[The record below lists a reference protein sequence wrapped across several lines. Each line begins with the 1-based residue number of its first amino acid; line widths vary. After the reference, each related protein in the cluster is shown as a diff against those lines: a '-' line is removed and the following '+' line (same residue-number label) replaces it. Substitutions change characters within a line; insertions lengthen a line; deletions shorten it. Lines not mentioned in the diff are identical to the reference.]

1 MIYLIKRYNKE
12 YTMINLKKIQMLPAR
27 EQVASI
33 LRSSILSGGIS
44 KGQSITLDSIGEQ
57 VGMSRTPVREAF
69 QILANEGLIEL
80 RQNRCAI
87 VKGIS
92 TEAIKDHY
100 EMRILLETEALRRA
114 CERMDDETLNAIK
127 KVNEQGKRAKQAG
140 DTEAYNL
147 ANQAFHMTIW
157 EAANSEKLK
166 SFLSLLWNGLSMNYL
181 VTAQEY
187 ATISSTEHD
196 TIVEKLE
203 KKEYE
208 AACDAMRQHIVRSMN
223 STLQNY
229 KN

>member
-1 MIYLIKRYNKE
+1 
-12 YTMINLKKIQMLPAR
+12 MINLKKVQMLPAR

-69 QILANEGLIEL
+69 QILANEGLLEL

-92 TEAIKDHY
+92 IEAIKDHY

-114 CERMDDETLNAIK
+114 CEHMNDETLKAIQT
-127 KVNEQGKRAKQAG
+127 VNKQGQRAKEAG

-157 EAANSEKLK
+157 EAADSEKLK
-166 SFLSLLWNGLSMNYL
+166 SFLSLLWNGLSMNHL

-187 ATISSTEHD
+187 AGISLADHNK
-196 TIVEKLE
+196 IVEQLE
-203 KKEYE
+203 KKDYE
-208 AACDAMRQHIVRSMN
+208 GACETMRQHIIYSMN
-223 STLQNY
+223 STLANY
-229 KN
+229 KH

>member
-1 MIYLIKRYNKE
+1 
-12 YTMINLKKIQMLPAR
+12 MINLTKIQMLPAR

-33 LRSSILSGGIS
+33 LRSSILTGGIS

-92 TEAIKDHY
+92 EEAIKDHY
-100 EMRILLETEALRRA
+100 EMRILLETEAFRRA
-114 CERMDDETLNAIK
+114 CANMNDHILEAIK
-127 KVNEQGKRAKQAG
+127 RINKQGQRAKEAG
-140 DTEAYNL
+140 DTEAYNI

-157 EAANSEKLK
+157 EAAGSEKLK
-166 SFLSLLWNGLSMNYL
+166 SFLSLLWNGLSMNRL

-187 ATISSTEHD
+187 ASISLAEHD
-196 TIVEKLE
+196 QMVEKLIE
-203 KKEYE
+203 KDYE
-208 AACDAMRQHIVRSMN
+208 GACHIMREHIVRSMN
-223 STLQNY
+223 STLSNF
-229 KN
+229 K

>member
-1 MIYLIKRYNKE
+1 
-12 YTMINLKKIQMLPAR
+12 MINLKKVQMLPAR

-69 QILANEGLIEL
+69 QILANEGLLEL

-92 TEAIKDHY
+92 IEAIKDHY

-114 CERMDDETLNAIK
+114 CQHMNDETLKAIQT
-127 KVNEQGKRAKQAG
+127 VNKQGQRAKEAG

-157 EAANSEKLK
+157 EAADSEKLK
-166 SFLSLLWNGLSMNYL
+166 SFLSLLWNGLSMNHL

-187 ATISSTEHD
+187 AGISLADHNK
-196 TIVEKLE
+196 IVELLE
-203 KKEYE
+203 KKDYE
-208 AACDAMRQHIVRSMN
+208 GACETN
-223 STLQNY
+223 
-229 KN
+229 

>member
-1 MIYLIKRYNKE
+1 
-12 YTMINLKKIQMLPAR
+12 MINLKKVQMLPAR

-69 QILANEGLIEL
+69 QILANEGLLEL

-92 TEAIKDHY
+92 EEAIKDHY
-100 EMRILLETEALRRA
+100 EMRVLLETEALKRA
-114 CERMDDETLNAIK
+114 CEHMSDETLKAIQN
-127 KVNEQGKRAKQAG
+127 VNKQGQRAKDAG

-157 EAANSEKLK
+157 EAADSEKLK
-166 SFLSLLWNGLSMNYL
+166 SFLSLLWNGLSMNHL

-187 ATISSTEHD
+187 AGISLADHNK
-196 TIVEKLE
+196 IVAQLE
-203 KKEYE
+203 KKDYE
-208 AACDAMRQHIVRSMN
+208 GACETMRQHIIYSMN
-223 STLQNY
+223 STLANY
-229 KN
+229 KH

>member
-1 MIYLIKRYNKE
+1 
-12 YTMINLKKIQMLPAR
+12 MINLKKIQMLPAR

-44 KGQSITLDSIGEQ
+44 KGQSITLDSVGEQ

-69 QILANEGLIEL
+69 QILANEGLLEL

-92 TEAIKDHY
+92 EEAIKDHY

-114 CERMDDETLNAIK
+114 CEHMNDETLKAIQN
-127 KVNEQGKRAKQAG
+127 VNKQGQRAEQAG

-157 EAANSEKLK
+157 EAADSEKLK
-166 SFLSLLWNGLSMNYL
+166 SFLSLLWNGLSMNRL

-187 ATISSTEHD
+187 AGISLADHNK
-196 TIVEKLE
+196 IVEQLTQKD
-203 KKEYE
+203 Y
-208 AACDAMRQHIVRSMN
+208 AGACETMRQHIIYSMN
-223 STLQNY
+223 STLSNF
-229 KN
+229 K

>member
-1 MIYLIKRYNKE
+1 MV
-12 YTMINLKKIQMLPAR
+12 NLKKIQMLPAR

-92 TEAIKDHY
+92 EEAIKDHY

-114 CERMDDETLNAIK
+114 CEHMNDETLKAIQN
-127 KVNEQGKRAKQAG
+127 VNKQGQRAQDAG

-157 EAANSEKLK
+157 EAADSEKLK
-166 SFLSLLWNGLSMNYL
+166 SFLSLLWNGLSMNRL

-187 ATISSTEHD
+187 AAISLADHNK
-196 TIVEKLE
+196 IVEQLTQKD
-203 KKEYE
+203 Y
-208 AACDAMRQHIVRSMN
+208 AGACETMRQHIIYSMN
-223 STLQNY
+223 STLSNF
-229 KN
+229 K

>member
-1 MIYLIKRYNKE
+1 M
-12 YTMINLKKIQMLPAR
+12 MNLTKIQMLPAR

-33 LRSSILSGGIS
+33 LRSSILTGGIS

-92 TEAIKDHY
+92 EEAIKDHY
-100 EMRILLETEALRRA
+100 EMRILLETEAFRRA
-114 CERMDDETLNAIK
+114 CTHMNDQILEAIIQINK
-127 KVNEQGKRAKQAG
+127 QGKRAKEAG
-140 DTEAYNL
+140 DTQAYNI

-157 EAANSEKLK
+157 EAAGSEKLK
-166 SFLSLLWNGLSMNYL
+166 SFLSLLWNGLSMNRL

-187 ATISSTEHD
+187 AAISLAEHD
-196 TIVEKLE
+196 QMVEKLIE
-203 KKEYE
+203 KDYE
-208 AACDAMRQHIVRSMN
+208 GACHIMREHIIRSMN
-223 STLQNY
+223 STLSNF
-229 KN
+229 K

>member
-1 MIYLIKRYNKE
+1 
-12 YTMINLKKIQMLPAR
+12 MINLKKVQMLPAR

-33 LRSSILSGGIS
+33 LRSSILSGGITP
-44 KGQSITLDSIGEQ
+44 GQSITLDSVGEQ

-69 QILANEGLIEL
+69 QILANEGLLEL

-92 TEAIKDHY
+92 VEAIKDHY

-114 CERMDDETLNAIK
+114 CERMTDETL
-127 KVNEQGKRAKQAG
+127 KVIQSVNKQGQRAKDAG

-157 EAANSEKLK
+157 EAADSEKLK
-166 SFLSLLWNGLSMNYL
+166 SFLSLLWNGLSMNRL

-187 ATISSTEHD
+187 AGISLADHNK
-196 TIVEKLE
+196 IVEQLTHKD
-203 KKEYE
+203 YE
-208 AACDAMRQHIVRSMN
+208 GACETMRQHIIYSMN
-223 STLQNY
+223 STLSNF
-229 KN
+229 K

>member
-1 MIYLIKRYNKE
+1 
-12 YTMINLKKIQMLPAR
+12 MINLKKVQMLPAR

-69 QILANEGLIEL
+69 QILANEGLLEL

-92 TEAIKDHY
+92 EEAIKDHY
-100 EMRILLETEALRRA
+100 EMRILLETEALKRA
-114 CERMDDETLNAIK
+114 CEHMSDETL
-127 KVNEQGKRAKQAG
+127 KVIQNVNKQGQRAKDAG

-157 EAANSEKLK
+157 EAADSEKLK
-166 SFLSLLWNGLSMNYL
+166 SFLSLLWNGLSMNHL

-187 ATISSTEHD
+187 AGISLADHNK
-196 TIVEKLE
+196 IVEQLE
-203 KKEYE
+203 KKDYE
-208 AACDAMRQHIVRSMN
+208 GACETMRQHIIYSMN
-223 STLQNY
+223 STLANY
-229 KN
+229 KH

>member
-1 MIYLIKRYNKE
+1 
-12 YTMINLKKIQMLPAR
+12 MINLKKVQMLPAR

-69 QILANEGLIEL
+69 QILANEGLLEL

-92 TEAIKDHY
+92 IEAIKDHY

-114 CERMDDETLNAIK
+114 CQHMNDETLKAIQT
-127 KVNEQGKRAKQAG
+127 VNKQGQRAKEAG

-157 EAANSEKLK
+157 EAADSEKLK
-166 SFLSLLWNGLSMNYL
+166 SFLSLLWNGLSMNHL

-187 ATISSTEHD
+187 AGISLADHNK
-196 TIVEKLE
+196 IVEQLE
-203 KKEYE
+203 KKDYE
-208 AACDAMRQHIVRSMN
+208 GACETMRQHIIYSMN
-223 STLQNY
+223 STLAKY

>member
-1 MIYLIKRYNKE
+1 
-12 YTMINLKKIQMLPAR
+12 MINLKKVQMLPAR

-69 QILANEGLIEL
+69 QILANEGLLEL

-92 TEAIKDHY
+92 IEAIKDHY

-114 CERMDDETLNAIK
+114 CQHMNDETLKAIQT
-127 KVNEQGKRAKQAG
+127 VNKQGQRAKEAG

-157 EAANSEKLK
+157 EAAESEKLK
-166 SFLSLLWNGLSMNYL
+166 SFLSLLWNGLSMNHL

-187 ATISSTEHD
+187 AGISLADHNK
-196 TIVEKLE
+196 IVEQLE
-203 KKEYE
+203 KKDYE
-208 AACDAMRQHIVRSMN
+208 GACETMRQHIIYSMN
-223 STLQNY
+223 STLANY

>member
-1 MIYLIKRYNKE
+1 
-12 YTMINLKKIQMLPAR
+12 MINLKKVQMLPAR

-69 QILANEGLIEL
+69 QILANEGLLEL

-92 TEAIKDHY
+92 IEAIKDHY

-114 CERMDDETLNAIK
+114 CQHMNDETLKAIQT
-127 KVNEQGKRAKQAG
+127 VNKQGQRAKEAG

-157 EAANSEKLK
+157 EAADSEKLK
-166 SFLSLLWNGLSMNYL
+166 SFLSLLWNGLSMNRL

-187 ATISSTEHD
+187 AGISLADHNK
-196 TIVEKLE
+196 IVEQLE
-203 KKEYE
+203 KKDYE
-208 AACDAMRQHIVRSMN
+208 GACETMRQHIIYSMN
-223 STLQNY
+223 STLANY

>member
-1 MIYLIKRYNKE
+1 
-12 YTMINLKKIQMLPAR
+12 MINLKKIQMLPAR

-44 KGQSITLDSIGEQ
+44 KGQSITLDSVGEQ

-69 QILANEGLIEL
+69 QILANEGLLEL

-92 TEAIKDHY
+92 VEAIKDHY
-100 EMRILLETEALRRA
+100 EIRVLLETEALRRA
-114 CERMDDETLNAIK
+114 CKNMTDETLKAIQN
-127 KVNEQGKRAKQAG
+127 VNKQGQRAKDAG

-157 EAANSEKLK
+157 EAADSEKLK
-166 SFLSLLWNGLSMNYL
+166 SFLSLLWNGLSMNRL

-187 ATISSTEHD
+187 AGISLADHNK
-196 TIVEKLE
+196 IVEQLTQKD
-203 KKEYE
+203 YE
-208 AACDAMRQHIVRSMN
+208 GACETMREHIIYSMN
-223 STLQNY
+223 STLSNF
-229 KN
+229 KD

>member
-1 MIYLIKRYNKE
+1 
-12 YTMINLKKIQMLPAR
+12 MINLKKVQMLPAR

-69 QILANEGLIEL
+69 QILANEGLLEL

-92 TEAIKDHY
+92 IEAIKDHY

-114 CERMDDETLNAIK
+114 CQNMNDETLKAIQT
-127 KVNEQGKRAKQAG
+127 VNKQGQRAKEAG

-157 EAANSEKLK
+157 EAADSEKLK
-166 SFLSLLWNGLSMNYL
+166 SFLSLLWNGLSMNHL

-187 ATISSTEHD
+187 AGISLADHNK
-196 TIVEKLE
+196 IVEQLE
-203 KKEYE
+203 KKDYE
-208 AACDAMRQHIVRSMN
+208 GACETMRQHIIYSMN
-223 STLQNY
+223 STLANY
-229 KN
+229 KH

>member
-1 MIYLIKRYNKE
+1 
-12 YTMINLKKIQMLPAR
+12 MINLKKVQMLPAR

-44 KGQSITLDSIGEQ
+44 KGQSITLDSVGEQ

-69 QILANEGLIEL
+69 QILANEGLLEL

-92 TEAIKDHY
+92 IEAIKDHY
-100 EMRILLETEALRRA
+100 EMRILLETEALKRA
-114 CERMDDETLNAIK
+114 CQHMNDETLKAIQN
-127 KVNEQGKRAKQAG
+127 VNKQGQRAKDAG

-157 EAANSEKLK
+157 EAADSEKLK
-166 SFLSLLWNGLSMNYL
+166 SFLSLLWNGLSMNRL

-187 ATISSTEHD
+187 AGISLADHNK
-196 TIVEKLE
+196 IVEQLE
-203 KKEYE
+203 KKDYE
-208 AACDAMRQHIVRSMN
+208 GACETMRQHIIYSMN
-223 STLQNY
+223 STLANY

>member
-1 MIYLIKRYNKE
+1 
-12 YTMINLKKIQMLPAR
+12 MINLKKVQMLPAR

-69 QILANEGLIEL
+69 QILANEGLLEL

-92 TEAIKDHY
+92 IEAIKDHY

-114 CERMDDETLNAIK
+114 CQHMNDETLKAIQT
-127 KVNEQGKRAKQAG
+127 VNKQGQRAKEAG

-157 EAANSEKLK
+157 EAADSEKLK
-166 SFLSLLWNGLSMNYL
+166 SFLSLLWNGLSMNHL

-187 ATISSTEHD
+187 AGISLADHNK
-196 TIVEKLE
+196 IVELLE
-203 KKEYE
+203 KKDYE
-208 AACDAMRQHIVRSMN
+208 GACETMRQHIIYSMN
-223 STLQNY
+223 STLANY

>member
-1 MIYLIKRYNKE
+1 M
-12 YTMINLKKIQMLPAR
+12 MNLTKIQMLPAR

-33 LRSSILSGGIS
+33 LRSSILTGGIS

-92 TEAIKDHY
+92 EEAIKDHY
-100 EMRILLETEALRRA
+100 EMRILLETEAFRRA
-114 CERMDDETLNAIK
+114 CANMNDHILEAIK
-127 KVNEQGKRAKQAG
+127 KINKQGQRAKEAG
-140 DTEAYNL
+140 DTEAYNI

-157 EAANSEKLK
+157 EAAGSEKLK
-166 SFLSLLWNGLSMNYL
+166 SFLALLWNGLSMNRL

-187 ATISSTEHD
+187 AAISLAEHD
-196 TIVEKLE
+196 QMVEKLIE
-203 KKEYE
+203 KDYE
-208 AACDAMRQHIVRSMN
+208 GACHIMREHIVRSMN
-223 STLQNY
+223 STLSNF
-229 KN
+229 K

>member
-1 MIYLIKRYNKE
+1 
-12 YTMINLKKIQMLPAR
+12 MINLKKIQMLPAR

-69 QILANEGLIEL
+69 QILANEGLLEL

-92 TEAIKDHY
+92 EEAIKDHY

-114 CERMDDETLNAIK
+114 CEHMNDETLKAIQS
-127 KVNEQGKRAKQAG
+127 VNKQGQRAKDAG

-157 EAANSEKLK
+157 EAADSEKLK
-166 SFLSLLWNGLSMNYL
+166 SFLSLLWNGLSMNRL

-187 ATISSTEHD
+187 AGISLADHNK
-196 TIVEKLE
+196 IVEQLTQKD
-203 KKEYE
+203 Y
-208 AACDAMRQHIVRSMN
+208 AGACETMRQHIIYSMN
-223 STLQNY
+223 STLSNF
-229 KN
+229 K

>member
-1 MIYLIKRYNKE
+1 
-12 YTMINLKKIQMLPAR
+12 MINLRKIQMLPAR

-92 TEAIKDHY
+92 EEAIKDHY

-114 CERMDDETLNAIK
+114 CLHMNDETLKAIQ
-127 KVNEQGKRAKQAG
+127 KVNEQGRRAKESS

-157 EAANSEKLK
+157 EAADSEKLK
-166 SFLSLLWNGLSMNYL
+166 SFLALLWNGLSMNHL

-187 ATISSTEHD
+187 AATSLTEHEK
-196 TIVEKLE
+196 IVEKLE
-203 KKEYE
+203 KKDYE
-208 AACDAMRQHIVRSMN
+208 GACEAMRQHIIRSMN
-223 STLQNY
+223 STL
-229 KN
+229 KNCKN

>member
-1 MIYLIKRYNKE
+1 
-12 YTMINLKKIQMLPAR
+12 MINLTKIQMLPAR

-33 LRSSILSGGIS
+33 LRSSILTGGIS

-92 TEAIKDHY
+92 EEAIKDHY
-100 EMRILLETEALRRA
+100 EMRILLETEAFRRA
-114 CERMDDETLNAIK
+114 CANMNDHILEAIK
-127 KVNEQGKRAKQAG
+127 KINKQGQRAKEAG
-140 DTEAYNL
+140 DTEAYNI

-157 EAANSEKLK
+157 EAAGSEKLK
-166 SFLSLLWNGLSMNYL
+166 SFLALLWNGLSMNRL

-187 ATISSTEHD
+187 AAISLAEHD
-196 TIVEKLE
+196 QMVEKLIE
-203 KKEYE
+203 KDYE
-208 AACDAMRQHIVRSMN
+208 GACHIMREHIVRSMN
-223 STLQNY
+223 STLSNF
-229 KN
+229 K